1 MLLPPATDLP
11 LDPAALHVED
21 RGAGHA
27 EGPALDHGEKPAEE
41 SEDEKRPAERQE
53 GDPDRSRTA
62 ADEPA
67 GRGPRHGRF
76 FGKIP
81 RRAFRAISLA
91 GSGKSPR
98 IIQSR

>member
-1 MLLPPATDLP
+1 MLPPAPDLA
-11 LDPAALHVED
+11 LNPAALHVED
-21 RGAGHA
+21 RGAGDA
-27 EGPALDHGEKPAEE
+27 EGPALDHREKPSDE
-41 SEDEKRPAERQE
+41 SEEEKRPAERQE
-53 GDPDRSRTA
+53 GDPDGARA
-62 ADEPA
+62 AAAEPA
-67 GRGPRHGRF
+67 GRGRRHGRF